1 MNQYAIHYE
10 KTSAI
15 WQLSDTLLQHIP
27 FNHPNLVFCCIGT
40 DRSTGDALGP
50 LVGSNLIE
58 KSNFPYKIMGTLE
71 MPFHALNLQ
80 DQLHSLYKLS
90 PAPYI
95 VAIDACLSSEENVG
109 YIFAEDGPIY
119 PGKAFNKKLPPVG
132 QFSIKAVVNIG
143 GFIENTVLQNTRLF
157 VTHQMSHT
165 ISEAIYLAWQRS
177 ELEIKH
183 YRHYYTDNQNSWQQV
198 GYADF
203 S

>member
-10 KTSAI
+10 KTNAI
-15 WQLSDTLLQHIP
+15 WQLSNTLQQQIP

-50 LVGSNLIE
+50 LVGSKLID
-58 KSNFPYKIMGTLE
+58 KYDFPYKIIGTLE
-71 MPFHALNLQ
+71 QPLHALNLQ
-80 DQLHSLYKLS
+80 EHIHSLYQLS

-95 VAIDACLSSEENVG
+95 VAIDACLSSESNVG
-109 YIFAEDGPIY
+109 YIFTENGPIY
-119 PGKAFNKKLPPVG
+119 PGKAFNKNLPPVG
-132 QFSIKAVVNIG
+132 HFSIKAVVNIG

-157 VTHQMSHT
+157 VTQQMSKT
-165 ISEAIYLAWQRS
+165 ISEAIYLAWKQT

-183 YRHYYTDNQNSWQQV
+183 YRHYSSHNQNSWQQIS
-198 GYADF
+198 YSDF